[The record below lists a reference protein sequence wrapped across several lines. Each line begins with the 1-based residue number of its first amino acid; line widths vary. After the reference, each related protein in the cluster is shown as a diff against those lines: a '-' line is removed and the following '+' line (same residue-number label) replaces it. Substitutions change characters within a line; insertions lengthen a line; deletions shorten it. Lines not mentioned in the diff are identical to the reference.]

1 MTKTMMPGDGG
12 DFGER
17 VEMAAFDD
25 IASRYREERMAAEAI
40 PIGRRILRA
49 DVFGIEEFLAPF
61 ELPQLNPLAL
71 HRSFHN

>member
-12 DFGER
+12 DSGE
-17 VEMAAFDD
+17 
-25 IASRYREERMAAEAI
+25 
-40 PIGRRILRA
+40 RA
-49 DVFGIEEFLAPF
+49 DVFGTEEFLAPF